1 VTASAAFSDIRAMSQ
16 RGYLT
21 RDGVK
26 LSYVDFGGQPGKT
39 LVALHGRAGCGRN
52 YAPLAQSLRP
62 EWRIVGMD
70 QRGHGWSD
78 HATDR
83 TRDAFIN
90 DAAAMIAHLNCG
102 PVVLM
107 GHSFGGV
114 NAYQLAARR
123 PDLVRAL
130 VIEDV
135 GCRFGPTRPG
145 VSWPLRWD
153 TLDQFLAFMRTTEI
167 GMDRYL
173 LDSLVEYED
182 GWGFRFSDAWHD
194 EARANLVGDWSD
206 DWAAIQCPILLMHGT
221 KSWLVKREEIDRMA
235 ALNPRCELKIFEGAN
250 HVPHDERPEDFVM
263 ALRDFLGRSAA

>member
-1 VTASAAFSDIRAMSQ
+1 MGK

-26 LSYVDFGGQPGKT
+26 LSYVDFGGPAERT

-52 YAPLAQSLRP
+52 YAPLAQAMRDKDGRP
-62 EWRIVGMD
+62 NWRIVGMD

-78 HATDR
+78 HAQDR
-83 TRDAFIN
+83 TRAAFID
-90 DAAAMIAHLNCG
+90 DAATMIAHLDCG

-145 VSWPLRWD
+145 VSWPLRWE
-153 TLDQFLAFMRTTEI
+153 TLDQFLDFMKTTEI
-167 GMDRYL
+167 GIDRYL

-182 GWGFRFSDAWHD
+182 GWGVRFSDAWHD
-194 EARANLVGDWSD
+194 EARANLVGDWGD
-206 DWAAIQCPILLMHGT
+206 DWAAVQCPILLMHGT
-221 KSWLVKREEIDRMA
+221 KSWLVQRAEIDRMA
-235 ALNPRCELKIFEGAN
+235 ALNPRTELKIFEGAN
-250 HVPHDERPEDFVM
+250 HVPHDERPENFAEV
-263 ALRDFLGRSAA
+263 LRDFLARHAA